1 MKLSI
6 SMTRRETVFGWVYLF
21 INLFV
26 LPVLLNMGNQLLAAP
41 LSEAELNLVYFA
53 LNFLLVLVIFR
64 RFLGKSLALAL
75 KTPWRCLRFA
85 ALGFFLYYIAMMAVS
100 RVVTYLQPE
109 FVNVNDSAIMDM
121 TREQYTLMSIA
132 TVFLVPITEETLFR
146 GLLFRGLQEKNRV
159 LAYIVST
166 VVFGGIHVVSY
177 VGLYDWLTLLLCFLQ
192 YLPAGIA
199 LAWAYE
205 KTDTILTPMLI
216 HMTVNQIGVSAMR

>member
-41 LSEAELNLVYFA
+41 LSETDLNLLYFA
-53 LNFLLVLVIFR
+53 LNFLFVLVIFH
-64 RFLGKSLALAL
+64 RFLGKSLVLAL
-75 KTPWRCLRFA
+75 QYPWRCLRFA
-85 ALGFFLYYIAMMAVS
+85 ALGFALYYIAGIAVS
-100 RVVTYLQPE
+100 RVITYLQPE

-146 GLLFRGLQEKNRV
+146 GLLFRGLQEKHRL
-159 LAYIVST
+159 LAYAVSAL
-166 VVFGGIHVVSY
+166 VFGSIHVVGY

-192 YLPAGIA
+192 YLPAGLA

-205 KTDTILTPMLI
+205 KTDTIVTPILI
-216 HMTVNQIGVSAMR
+216 HITVNQIGVSALR

>member
-6 SMTRRETVFGWVYLF
+6 SMTRRETILGWAYLF

-41 LSEAELNLVYFA
+41 LSETELNLVYFA

-100 RVVTYLQPE
+100 WAITYLQPE

-146 GLLFRGLQEKNRV
+146 GLLFRGLQEKSRL

-166 VVFGGIHVVSY
+166 VVFGGIHVISY

-205 KTDTILTPMLI
+205 KTDTIVTPMLI
-216 HMTVNQIGVSAMR
+216 HMTVNQIGISAMR